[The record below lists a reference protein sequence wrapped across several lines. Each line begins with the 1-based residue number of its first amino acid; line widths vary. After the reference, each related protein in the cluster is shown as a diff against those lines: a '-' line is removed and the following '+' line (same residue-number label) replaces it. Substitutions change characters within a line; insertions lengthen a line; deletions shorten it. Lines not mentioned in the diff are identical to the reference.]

1 MRTTGNPARLA
12 PLVLAGGLVAGLAA
26 ARLVQREWGA
36 TDDEVAAELPGDRI
50 LGQADRTATRAVS
63 IQAPAEDVWPWLAQ
77 LGQGR
82 GGFYSY
88 DGLQS
93 LLGLDI
99 RNADDVVPEWQDIAV
114 GDRVRLAPGMELTA
128 AVVRPEEA
136 LVLRGL
142 PVDAREAA
150 ADADAPA
157 RLMPFAFTWA
167 FVLRPGPRGSTR
179 LVVRERYTYLESWA
193 APMVE
198 TVQVAS
204 FIMTE
209 RMLRGIKQRAEYRP
223 PAEAV

>member
-50 LGQADRTATRAVS
+50 LGQADLTATRAVA
-63 IQAPAEDVWPWLAQ
+63 IQAPAEDVWPWVAQ

-142 PVDAREAA
+142 PEMGRAHVWTPVTWPSR
-150 ADADAPA
+150 
-157 RLMPFAFTWA
+157 MPYSA
-167 FVLRPGPRGSTR
+167 
-179 LVVRERYTYLESWA
+179 
-193 APMVE
+193 
-198 TVQVAS
+198 
-204 FIMTE
+204 
-209 RMLRGIKQRAEYRP
+209 
-223 PAEAV
+223 